1 MCNSFMLQRFPAG
14 MPMHTQWFMQTGARP
29 FIVNVASDFLLE
41 TLSDRTMSCR
51 FPQRRVCLLVN
62 MSGNLTAPI
71 LVPAAFLCGVT
82 PEGHT
87 ACEETRT

>member
-1 MCNSFMLQRFPAG
+1 MLQRFPAG
-14 MPMHTQWFMQTGARP
+14 MPIHTQWFMQTWARP

-41 TLSDRTMSCR
+41 ALCDRTMSCR

-71 LVPAAFLCGVT
+71 LVPAAFPCGVSL
-82 PEGHT
+82 EGHA